1 MIKISVIIPT
11 FNRQQFLKKLLTQ
24 LDNQKLGNDLE
35 LYIIVVN
42 DGSSDGTSEMLIHE
56 FGRVITIQGNGS
68 WWWTRCVNEGIKMAI
83 NLSTDFILL
92 LNDDN
97 EIKDD
102 YIISLIRDYKTL
114 TPGAILG
121 SASISLDFNRTLI
134 DSSGIKDFSKLFC
147 EYTRFHPRNSRI
159 NDNFYGIHECFC
171 FSGRGTLIPRDTLL
185 KLGLYDE
192 KMIQYGSDED
202 YILTAKEKGF
212 PVFIT
217 WNTCVYNHSKMTGKG
232 KHPQNMS
239 LISYLSTFF
248 NKYTNKSL
256 LLNYYFYSKHCYPF
270 LAPIYIL
277 YYIVFNIGVFFL
289 RKQEKWATK

>member
-1 MIKISVIIPT
+1 MIIKISVIIPT
-11 FNRQQFLKKLLTQ
+11 FNRQQYLKKLLNQLATQ
-24 LDNQKLGNDLE
+24 NLGADKE

-42 DGSSDGTSEMLIHE
+42 DGSSDGTSEMLNSE
-56 FGRVITIQGNGS
+56 FPHVISIIGNGN
-68 WWWTRCVNEGIKMAI
+68 WWWTKCVNEGIKVAI

-102 YIISLIRDYKTL
+102 YLTTLICDYKTL
-114 TPGAILG
+114 AHGSILG
-121 SASISLDFNRTLI
+121 SASVSLDLDRTLI

-147 EYTRFHPRNSRI
+147 EYTRFHPRNSKI
-159 NDNFYGIHECFC
+159 NENFHGIHECFC
-171 FSGRGTLIPRDTLL
+171 FSGRGTFIPQDTLL

-212 PVFIT
+212 PVYIT
-217 WNTCVYNHSKMTGKG
+217 WNACVYNHSIMTGKG

-239 LISYLSTFF
+239 LISSLPQHLSTNTQINLF
-248 NKYTNKSL
+248 
-256 LLNYYFYSKHCYPF
+256 H
-270 LAPIYIL
+270 
-277 YYIVFNIGVFFL
+277 
-289 RKQEKWATK
+289 